1 MSQGFLENE
10 IQHFSLEKIEELPES
25 NLKNNSEML
34 CIGQTS
40 PQKR

>member
-10 IQHFSLEKIEELPES
+10 TQHFSLEKIEELPES
-25 NLKNNSEML
+25 NHENNSEML
-34 CIGQTS
+34 CVGQTS

>member
-25 NLKNNSEML
+25 NRENNSVML
-34 CIGQTS
+34 CSGQTS